1 MMKIIVFE
9 GGAPGRVAVIPG
21 DAPEAELEELLGG
34 ETALTPLGRGL
45 MLASRG
51 IYGVPAEGK
60 AFRGERTSKGAE
72 REIPSPA
79 GCSEQSGLCED
90 EEAERLPVRYGLHR
104 LGRAVDP
111 IAGDCAVVAA
121 SPMGE
126 LRDIR
131 AGDLGRANGY
141 IWALEELA

>member
-9 GGAPGRVAVIPG
+9 GGAPGRAVVIPG
-21 DAPEAELEELLGG
+21 DAPEAELGELLGG

-45 MLASRG
+45 MLAERG
-51 IYGVPAEGK
+51 
-60 AFRGERTSKGAE
+60 
-72 REIPSPA
+72 
-79 GCSEQSGLCED
+79 D
-90 EEAERLPVRYGLHR
+90 EEKVHLPVRYGLHR
-104 LGRAVDP
+104 LGRAVEP

-141 IWALEELA
+141 IWVLEAMA